1 MKPPKRRAPPSDL
14 SGLSAEE
21 IVARRNRL
29 AREYS
34 MQAHERRQAAVQML
48 EADAA
53 ALRVARE
60 VMEMAPPGIAYLTL
74 SGDMRGLVLYAN
86 GSAMAML
93 LRGRGGG
100 GGKKAAKAAAAQCG
114 AEQEGEG
121 QGLLG
126 RPFVDFVH
134 PDDRAAWR
142 DRLAVLVLNKNSELG
157 CTLRFR
163 LVCPDAAPQSQ
174 PRWVDAGFRFGAFG
188 VACSLWT
195 V

>member
-1 MKPPKRRAPPSDL
+1 VKPPKRRAPPSDL

-86 GSAMAML
+86 GSAMPML
-93 LRGRGGG
+93 LRG
-100 GGKKAAKAAAAQCG
+100 GGKKAAKAAAAQRG
-114 AEQEGEG
+114 AEQDGEG

-142 DRLAVLVLNKNSELG
+142 DRLAVLVLNKNPELG
-157 CTLRFR
+157 RTLRFR
-163 LVCPDAAPQSQ
+163 LVCPEAAPQSQ
-174 PRWVDAGFRFGAFG
+174 SQWVDAGFRFGAFG